1 MKKTILISGATS
13 DLAGDVI
20 NRLKKKYNLVLLYR
34 KQFKNLS
41 EKNKNINHIKYDY
54 SERSQK
60 NLIRKLEKNKIIIS
74 SMLHFNGVHS
84 FSTINS
90 ISTDEF
96 RKVYEANCFTFIKL
110 IKLIKLSSSFNSLK
124 SVLTI
129 SSVSSMHGNKGITLY
144 SSSKAAL
151 NNIVKSFALELSKKK
166 IRVNSII
173 LGHIQKGMGLKTTN
187 FLNEHQIKFL
197 EEKHPLGFGNAE
209 DLFHSIDF
217 LIDSKKSRWITGTNF
232 ILDGG
237 YLI

>member
-13 DLAGDVI
+13 DLAKDII
-20 NRLKKKYNLVLLYR
+20 NQLKKKYNLILLYR
-34 KQFKNLS
+34 NHVKSLS
-41 EKNKNINHIKYDY
+41 KKSKNINYIKYNY
-54 SERSQK
+54 SEKSQK
-60 NLIRKLEKNKIIIS
+60 KLIQKLEKNKIIIS
-74 SMLHFNGVHS
+74 SMLHFNGLHS

-90 ISTDEF
+90 ISADEF
-96 RKVYEANCFTFIKL
+96 RKIYDANCFTFIQL
-110 IKLIKLSSSFNSLK
+110 IKLTKLSSCFDSLR
-124 SVLTI
+124 SVVTI

-173 LGHIQKGMGLKTTN
+173 LGHIEKGMGSKTTK
-187 FLNEHQIKFL
+187 FLNENQINLL
-197 EEKHPLGFGNAE
+197 ENRHPLGFGTTE

-217 LIDSKKSRWITGTNF
+217 LIDPKKSRWITGTNF
-232 ILDGG
+232 VLDGG